1 MDGSRRCN
9 LSVIHIMKEIAHTES
24 NKEAEKLTLYLISLV
39 GLGLA
44 WRWRAA
50 HMKWQFEVAASW

>member
-1 MDGSRRCN
+1 
-9 LSVIHIMKEIAHTES
+9 MKEIAHTES